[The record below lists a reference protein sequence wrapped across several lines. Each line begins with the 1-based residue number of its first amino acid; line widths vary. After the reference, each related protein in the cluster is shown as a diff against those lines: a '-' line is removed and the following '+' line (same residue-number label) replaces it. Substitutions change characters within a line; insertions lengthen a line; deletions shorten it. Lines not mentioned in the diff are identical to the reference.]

1 MVSVIVVTCN
11 RADLLFKCL
20 NSIVNQTY
28 NQIEI
33 IVIDDGSTDNS
44 REIVENFNDNRI
56 VYIYHEKTGNVSM
69 LRNSGIRISK
79 GELIAFCDDDD
90 LWMENKLEVL
100 LEYMKVEK
108 IVCSNANVIDKN
120 DKVLFDQ
127 ITKFDSDR
135 YVDLYQLL
143 VDNRIQTS
151 CVIVRKDV
159 LLDAGLFDVSNGNR
173 SEDWCVW
180 IKIAEKFNIKYVNK
194 SLVSYRIHDNNLSM
208 KSFSDMMELAQR
220 NIEILLPYLNHPD
233 KNIVKS
239 ARKGLSLIYRKMTNL
254 NYRNGNYNISLKYC
268 RKFIAFHD
276 NRLSLVHLKYCLLLM
291 YLILMSLFEK
301 KSS

>member
-11 RADLLFKCL
+11 RADLLSRCL
-20 NSIVNQTY
+20 NSIINQTY

-143 VDNRIQTS
+143 IDNRIQTS
-151 CVIVRKDV
+151 CVIVHKDILIDV
-159 LLDAGLFDVSNGNR
+159 GLFDESNGNR

-180 IKIAEKFNIKYVNK
+180 IKIAEKVNIKYVNK
-194 SLVSYRIHDNNLSM
+194 VLVSYRIHDNNLSM
-208 KSFSDMMELAQR
+208 KTFSDKMELAQR

-233 KNIVKS
+233 KKIVKS
-239 ARKGLSLIYRKMTNL
+239 ARCGLSLIFRKMTNL
-254 NYRNGNYNISLKYC
+254 NYRNAYYSDSIKYC
-268 RKFIAFHD
+268 RKFLSFYKSK
-276 NRLSLVHLKYCLLLM
+276 LSLIYLKYSIF
-291 YLILMSLFEK
+291 LIFVTFLRFLRDNK
-301 KSS
+301 